1 MDRIQYRELV
11 MAQLGDAYRL
21 GAEAL
26 ISDPDPEV
34 FDCSELVEWSYG
46 RAGVHIR
53 DGAWAQYEDTAPVT
67 GAVQIGDLVFLRN
80 NPDRPHDI
88 GHVGIIVSVNAATGE
103 AFIVE
108 AKGREYGVVL
118 STLSGWRRRTSFA
131 GVRRHAGFAAKV
143 PYPAVLR
150 WWKVLIH
157 TSDDE
162 LGEYKRLAASNDDF
176 IAPTLTTKDAW
187 KEW

>member
-1 MDRIQYRELV
+1 MDRLQYRQLV

-26 ISDPDPEV
+26 ISDSNPDV

-46 RAGVHIR
+46 RAGVRIR
-53 DGAWAQYEDTAPVT
+53 DGAWAQYEDTN
-67 GAVQIGDLVFLRN
+67 AVVGLPQIGDLTFLAN

-88 GHVGIIVSVNAATGE
+88 GHVGIITSVNSKTGE

-118 STLSGWRRRTSFA
+118 STLSDWKRRSSFA
-131 GVRRHAGFAAKV
+131 GVRRFSPFTLKV
-143 PYPAVLR
+143 LYPAVFYK
-150 WWKVLIH
+150 KVLIH
-157 TSDDE
+157 TTAGE
-162 LGEYKRLAASNDDF
+162 LPEYERLADSNSDF
-176 IAPTLTTKDAW
+176 IKAEATTKDSW
-187 KEW
+187 REW